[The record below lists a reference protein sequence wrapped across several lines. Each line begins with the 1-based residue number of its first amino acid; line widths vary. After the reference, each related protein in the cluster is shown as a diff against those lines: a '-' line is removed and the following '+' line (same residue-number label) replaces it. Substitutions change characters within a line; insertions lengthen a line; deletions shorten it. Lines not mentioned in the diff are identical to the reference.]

1 MAALAVKREKGEN
14 FYTVVFIQSVVRFFK
29 GEVLGI
35 PPLAGLYCSANAGPH
50 NFLRTTVTIRCNR
63 LEENRSE
70 WTAFTINPA

>member
-1 MAALAVKREKGEN
+1 MKREKGEN

-35 PPLAGLYCSANAGPH
+35 PPLAGLYCSSKAGPH

-63 LEENRSE
+63 LDENRCRVDGI
-70 WTAFTINPA
+70 TVTINPA